1 MKKLTAIL
9 LIILSAFFL
18 SCGKKTSDGIII
30 NMGAEPRTIDPSL
43 NTLNVVSAM
52 LFHAFESL
60 TTIGPDG
67 KLTAGMAESWDISED
82 GKIYTFHLRTNALWS
97 DGKPVTAH
105 DFEYG
110 WKFKS
115 RVSPGFSFS
124 RYREKEVSQMC
135 DVLDRIEEKGI
146 EIGALKRSLEIY
158 EDLIHDGIVP
168 ENAQK
173 IAKLSDEELEEAY
186 TKKII

>member
-110 WKFKS
+110 WK
-115 RVSPGFSFS
+115 RVVNPATAAQYAS
-124 RYREKEVSQMC
+124 
-135 DVLDRIEEKGI
+135 L
-146 EIGALKRSLEIY
+146 LEI
-158 EDLIHDGIVP
+158 IK
-168 ENAQK
+168 NA
-173 IAKLSDEELEEAY
+173 
-186 TKKII
+186 